1 MTKAPKIIIKTP
13 EQIEGI
19 RKSSRLAASVLR
31 MIEPY
36 IKPGISTEEL
46 DQICNTYILN
56 NSGIS
61 ACIGYHWFPRYTCI
75 STNDVICHGIPSKKE
90 ILKEGDIIN
99 VDITTIVDDY
109 FGDTSKMFTVGKVS
123 KARENLIEM
132 ARTCLEIGIKQ
143 VFPGNRFGNIGY
155 EIARHAERHGYG
167 VVREYTGHGVG
178 VAFHEEPY
186 VYHKAPKDSGE
197 VIKPGMIFTIE
208 PMINAWAH
216 QTKLMPDKW
225 TVKTKDGSDSAQFEH
240 TILVTENGYELLT
253 VV

>member
-1 MTKAPKIIIKTP
+1 MAKTPKIIIKTP

-19 RKSSRLAASVLR
+19 RKSSRLAAAVLR

-36 IKPGISTEEL
+36 IKPGVSTEEL
-46 DQICNTYILN
+46 DQICNTYILKN
-56 NSGIS
+56 GGIS
-61 ACIGYHWFPRYTCI
+61 ACIGYHGYPRYTCI
-75 STNDVICHGIPSKKE
+75 SANDVICHGIPSKKE

-99 VDITTIVDDY
+99 VDVTTIVDGY
-109 FGDTSKMFTVGKVS
+109 FGDTSRMFAVGKIS
-123 KARENLIEM
+123 KEREKLIDM

-143 VFPGNRFGNIGY
+143 VYPGNRFGNIGY
-155 EIARHAERHGYG
+155 EIAKHAERHGYG

-197 VIKPGMIFTIE
+197 LIEPGMIFTIE
-208 PMINAWAH
+208 PMINRGTH
-216 QTKLMPDKW
+216 QTKIMSDKW

-240 TILVTENGYELLT
+240 TILVTES
-253 VV
+253 